1 MPNFPDTRHSLID
14 RVRDPSDADAWRDFA
29 AAYGPA
35 VYRLARKRGLQA
47 ADADDLTQ
55 GVLLSVSRAVG
66 DLKLDPA
73 RGRFRSWLATIAR
86 NAAVN
91 ALSRRPLDAAVG
103 GSAVLHLLAQHPES
117 DDQTRDALR
126 LETRRA
132 LFRLA
137 ATRVREEL
145 GAATWEAYRLTAI
158 EGMSADAAA
167 ARLGKTTG
175 AVYAAR
181 GRVTRRLREEV
192 DRHRDDLDE
201 EG

>member
-1 MPNFPDTRHSLID
+1 MPNFPDTRHSLIA
-14 RVRDPSDADAWRDFA
+14 RVRDPGDADAWRDFA

-35 VYRLARKRGLQA
+35 VYRLARRRGLQP

-66 DLKLDPA
+66 DWRPDPA
-73 RGRFRSWLATIAR
+73 RGRFRAWLATIAR

-91 ALSRRPLDAAVG
+91 ALTRRPPDAAAG
-103 GSAVLHLLAQHPES
+103 GSGVIELLAEHPIPDER
-117 DDQTRDALR
+117 TLDALR

-132 LFRLA
+132 VFRSA
-137 ATRVREEL
+137 AARVRDEL
-145 GAATWEAYRLTAI
+145 GGGAWEAFRLTAL
-158 EGMSADAAA
+158 EGMSAEAAA
-167 ARLGKTTG
+167 ARLGKSAG

-192 DRHRDDLDE
+192 ERHPVDHE
-201 EG
+201 EC